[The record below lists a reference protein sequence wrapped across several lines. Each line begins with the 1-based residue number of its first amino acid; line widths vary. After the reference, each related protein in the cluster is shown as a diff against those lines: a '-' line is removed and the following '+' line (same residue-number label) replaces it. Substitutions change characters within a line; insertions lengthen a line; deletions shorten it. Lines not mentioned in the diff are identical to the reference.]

1 MDSLEFE
8 FNPVKSVANRKKHGI
23 DFVEAQSLW
32 DDERLLELEAT
43 TSEEPRQIAIG
54 VIRGKCWLAV
64 FTMRGTAIRLIS
76 VRRARVREVQLYEG
90 Q

>member
-8 FNPVKSVANRKKHGI
+8 FNPAKSLANRKKHGI
-23 DFVEAQSLW
+23 DFIEAQLLW
-32 DDERLLELEAT
+32 NDERLLEMNAT
-43 TSEEPRQIAIG
+43 TTEESRQIAIG
-54 VIRGKCWLAV
+54 IVRGKCWLAV

-76 VRRARVREVQLYEG
+76 VRRVRVREVQLYEG